1 MTPKSAPFRNSLALA
16 FLMSVCWAAAAQA
29 SAPSPAALK
38 TSATERAAI
47 EAAFA
52 RADTNNDGKLSRD
65 EAQRLPAIFLK
76 FDELDKDKDG
86 FLSLEEFAV
95 GAMEI

>member
-1 MTPKSAPFRNSLALA
+1 MTPKSALFRNSLAFA
-16 FLMSVCWAAAAQA
+16 FLASVCWAAAAQA
-29 SAPSPAALK
+29 SAPPAALK

-52 RADTNNDGKLSRD
+52 RADTNNDGKLSRE

>member
-1 MTPKSAPFRNSLALA
+1 MTPKSAYSRNSLVLAL
-16 FLMSVCWAAAAQA
+16 WAAICMSASAQA
-29 SAPSPAALK
+29 SAPPSAVR

-52 RADTNNDGKLSRD
+52 RADTNNDGKLSRE
-65 EAQRLPAIFLK
+65 EAQRFPAIFLK
-76 FDELDKDKDG
+76 FDELDRDKDG

-95 GAMEI
+95 GALEL

>member
-1 MTPKSAPFRNSLALA
+1 MTPKSAPYRNCLALA
-16 FLMSVCWAAAAQA
+16 FLASVCWAAAAQA
-29 SAPSPAALK
+29 SAPRAQVK

-47 EAAFA
+47 EGAFA